1 MTLYLLPVLGDDPDD
16 LTFRARRHI
25 GEVAVIFAEDQAQAQ
40 RLCEAI
46 GVKTTIQPLS
56 AFDTSAL
63 AGDALL
69 WIRHVSGV
77 AALVNRALQAG
88 MAVIPLPGGAA
99 VITEVVA
106 SGLPTDSFL
115 VGGILTSET
124 ATTRFARHKD
134 ERRTLVYGFP
144 KGATEVDREA
154 LVAAAGAF
162 FGGRRIISGAMLII
176 EGAPDLAPQR
186 WTADQVV
193 GALHHHL
200 AKGESRRA
208 AAKAVA
214 ALSGWETR
222 DLYDLSLEIGE

>member
-124 ATTRFARHKD
+124 GILTSETATTRFARHKD

-162 FGGRRIISGAMLII
+162 FGSCWGVFWG
-176 EGAPDLAPQR
+176 
-186 WTADQVV
+186 TADHQRCNVD
-193 GALHHHL
+193 H
-200 AKGESRRA
+200 
-208 AAKAVA
+208 
-214 ALSGWETR
+214 
-222 DLYDLSLEIGE
+222 